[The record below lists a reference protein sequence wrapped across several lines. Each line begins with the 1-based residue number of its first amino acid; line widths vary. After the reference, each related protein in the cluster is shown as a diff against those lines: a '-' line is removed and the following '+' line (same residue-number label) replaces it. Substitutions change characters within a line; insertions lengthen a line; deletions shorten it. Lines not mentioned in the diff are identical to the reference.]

1 MHQALTLLL
10 ILTVSVCAYGQ
21 PDSLW
26 SQTFGGISLDEA
38 RSVRQ
43 TTDGGY
49 ILAGSTYGG
58 GSRLWD
64 VLLLKL
70 DASGN
75 VQWSHIYGGPLSDNG
90 SGVLQTADGGYVVAG
105 YTANYGAGNYD
116 AWLIKV
122 AANGDSVWSRTYGGS
137 LNDFAASL
145 EPTADGG
152 YILGGTNLSFSNGYE
167 DLWMV
172 KTDAAGNLQ
181 WHHTYGESGFDFGA
195 KARQTNDGGYV
206 IAGYTERQD
215 NGDTDIWVF
224 KTDADGNE
232 QWNHLYGEFNPEY
245 CYDIIQT
252 SDGGYAMCGYTYFG
266 GLMIKTDAAG
276 NQQWQ
281 QLHNG
286 TFTALQQTSD
296 GGYALTGYRYIGSHY
311 DFLLLKTDSV
321 GNEHWSRTYGRSGM
335 DHSYASRQTND
346 GGYILAGTGENSGV
360 GLYDVFVLK
369 TTPDQILAAPGKLV
383 IQPVGLDVHLTWN
396 SVNVPDVM
404 YEIYSDSLSEGQFQG
419 LIGTTSDTTFM
430 DSGAVNQLASQ
441 KFYVIRSAMP

>member
-1 MHQALTLLL
+1 MNHALACVLMLM
-10 ILTVSVCAYGQ
+10 LTAPTYAQ

-26 SQTFGGISLDEA
+26 SRYFGGPSLDEA
-38 RSVRQ
+38 QSVRQ

-122 AANGDSVWSRTYGGS
+122 AANGDSIWSQTYGGS
-137 LNDFAASL
+137 LNDYVASL

-152 YILGGTNLSFSNGYE
+152 YIMGGTNLSFSNGYE

-172 KTDAAGNLQ
+172 KTDGDGNLQ

-195 KARQTNDGGYV
+195 QARQTNDGGYIV
-206 IAGYTERQD
+206 AGYTDAQD
-215 NGDTDIWVF
+215 GGTYIWVF
-224 KTDADGNE
+224 KTNADGSE
-232 QWNHLYGEFNPEY
+232 QWNYLLGDPVSPSY

-252 SDGGYAMCGYTYFG
+252 DDGGYALCGWNYSG
-266 GLMIKTDAAG
+266 GLLIKIDASG

-281 QLHNG
+281 HLHNG
-286 TFTALQQTSD
+286 TFTGLRQTSD
-296 GGYALTGYRYIGSHY
+296 GGYILTGDRWVTQY
-311 DFLLLKTDSV
+311 DLLLLRTDGV
-321 GNEHWSRTYGRSGM
+321 GDEQWSRAYVGSRQE
-335 DHSYASRQTND
+335 HSYAFSPTED
-346 GGYILAGTGENSGV
+346 GGYILAGTGENNGV
-360 GLYDVFVLK
+360 GLYDLFVLK
-369 TTPDQILAAPGKLV
+369 TTPDQMLPAPANLV
-383 IQPVGLDVHLTWN
+383 IKAVNVDIQLTWN
-396 SVNVPDVM
+396 SVIGDNILYRI
-404 YEIYSDSLSEGQFQG
+404 YEDPTSEGPFQN
-419 LIGTTSDTTFM
+419 LVGTTEDTTFVVSNAVEQPI
-430 DSGAVNQLASQ
+430 SG
-441 KFYVIRSAMP
+441 KFYVVKAVTP